1 MDRLNL
7 RAQIV
12 RHGASVLFV
21 FWVNVVAKGR
31 SFGIKH
37 THRKVCGNVFTKAL
51 HHVDHAPD
59 GAGGRAA
66 RVARYGPQIRHG
78 MKGSVKVTGTVHQ
91 QKGFLVA
98 HAPIVPVLRRV
109 CRAKVCQIWRQHPL
123 QSLHA
128 FRHAF
133 GRQFHPFE
141 LTLSHGCFY
150 ARYPRASS
158 IADVPI
164 GFR

>member
-12 RHGASVLFV
+12 GHGASVLFV
-21 FWVNVVAKGR
+21 FWVDVVPKGGAL
-31 SFGIKH
+31 GIKH
-37 THRKVCGNVFTKAL
+37 THRKVCGNVFPKAL
-51 HHVDHAPD
+51 HHVDHASD
-59 GAGGRAA
+59 RAGGRTAW
-66 RVARYGPQIRHG
+66 VARHCPQIRHG
-78 MKGSVKVTGTVHQ
+78 MKGSIEIAGTVHQ

-98 HAPIVPVLRRV
+98 HAPIVPVLGQFCRR
-109 CRAKVCQIWRQHPL
+109 KVCQIWRQHPL

-150 ARYPRASS
+150 ARYSRASS
-158 IADVPI
+158 TADVPI
-164 GFR
+164 RFR